1 MPAANGAKG
10 NPASKRMMNASKK
23 QKRVVNKAK
32 NMRIHGKVKNPI
44 TSHSKPV
51 AKMQTEMVRMID
63 PAFVQVLSDV

>member
-23 QKRVVNKAK
+23 QKRVK
-32 NMRIHGKVKNPI
+32 NMRVHGKVKNPI

-51 AKMQTEMVRMID
+51 AKMHTEMAKMID
-63 PAFVQVLSDV
+63 PGFRAGVV

>member
-32 NMRIHGKVKNPI
+32 NMRVHGKLKKSAV
-44 TSHSKPV
+44 SHKPV
-51 AKMQTEMVRMID
+51 AKMYTEMAKMID
-63 PAFVQVLSDV
+63 PSFRVGVV

>member
-1 MPAANGAKG
+1 MSNLPKR
-10 NPASKRMMNASKK
+10 ASSASKK

-51 AKMQTEMVRMID
+51 VKMHTEMAKMID
-63 PAFVQVLSDV
+63 PGFRAGVV

>member
-23 QKRVVNKAK
+23 AKRVKNKAK

-44 TSHSKPV
+44 VSHKKTV
-51 AKMQTEMVRMID
+51 AKMHTEMAKMID
-63 PAFVQVLSDV
+63 PGFRVGVV